1 MEFVLDECPQDAK
14 QGTNL
19 LRLKKSRPNAMEE
32 ERIIR
37 HPEKPSFWGR
47 SCDFS

>member
-1 MEFVLDECPQDAK
+1 MEFVLDECPQDVK

-32 ERIIR
+32 ERIVR
-37 HPEKPSFWGR
+37 HAEKPPFLGCSR
-47 SCDFS
+47 DFS